1 MQETHLIPGWGR
13 SPGEGRKWQPTPV
26 FLPGKY
32 HGQRSLAGQSPWGH
46 KELDMS
52 KQKTKLAYYNKK
64 DFLFTSLSKT
74 QIYALYE
81 SHTKNNMDQKKN

>member
-1 MQETHLIPGWGR
+1 
-13 SPGEGRKWQPTPV
+13 
-26 FLPGKY
+26 
-32 HGQRSLAGQSPWGH
+32 
-46 KELDMS
+46 MS

-81 SHTKNNMDQKKN
+81 SHTKNNMNQKKKLKVKKKVSGRWKQHESRSNDINKR